1 MDIRDIFRV
10 GKVSSVNAANCTARV
25 TFPDKDNLVSQELPI
40 IVIGSH
46 GTKGYWVPEEG
57 TQVLCCFLP
66 NASGRGMN
74 AGFVLGAFYS
84 AADPPEENNKKVRC
98 LKVPDGSY
106 IKFDGNGNVEI
117 HATGNLKLTGARIDL
132 N

>member
-1 MDIRDIFRV
+1 
-10 GKVSSVNAANCTARV
+10 
-25 TFPDKDNLVSQELPI
+25 
-40 IVIGSH
+40 
-46 GTKGYWVPEEG
+46 
-57 TQVLCCFLP
+57 
-66 NASGRGMN
+66 MN
-74 AGFVLGAFYS
+74 TGFILGAFYS

-106 IKFDGNGNVEI
+106 IKFEGNGNVEI